1 MQHFRPLKME
11 EKSNIEILREFAK
24 STNRSIVDK
33 EIPYPLTGI
42 RTFRKYKSIIYI
54 PNNPENTSYFIWF
67 SDPYAK
73 IGMPTIYSGA
83 FIPLPSKI
91 KSKFNIRKKNILD
104 KLNIFTKTTS
114 NKIGNDH
121 FDSKVVISG
130 NIDSSVKRL
139 LSQSSIQDEL
149 LKALEIDQF
158 MNISLNEYNIDF
170 IPEFNGIPYL
180 SIINPQSWDLEKN
193 DIEEKFR
200 QIEKIRNVMN

>member
-1 MQHFRPLKME
+1 M

-24 STNRSIVDK
+24 STNRSIVYK

-42 RTFRKYKSIIYI
+42 RTFQKYRRMIYV

-73 IGMPTIYSGA
+73 KGLLTIFSGA
-83 FIPLPSKI
+83 FIPLSSKI
-91 KSKFNIRKKNILD
+91 KSRINIRNKNILD
-104 KLNIFTKTTS
+104 KFNIFSKTKS
-114 NKIGNDH
+114 NKIGNDR

-130 NIDSSVKRL
+130 NVDSSVKRL
-139 LSQSSIQDEL
+139 LSQSRIQDQL

-170 IPEFNGIPYL
+170 IPEFKGIPYL
-180 SIINPQSWDLEKN
+180 SIINPQSWDLERN
-193 DIEEKFR
+193 DIEKIFK
-200 QIEKIRNVMN
+200 QIEKIKNVIN